1 MNILIVED
9 EGLLARRLQ
18 AMLQQLDERII
29 VIGVTGSIKST
40 VNWLQNHSEP
50 DLLFMDIELSD
61 GRSFDI
67 FQSVTVR
74 APIIFTTAYDEFA
87 IKAFKHNSI
96 DYLLK
101 PIKEDELKKAWEKF
115 LSRYQ
120 QHSSPVADQLQKLL
134 EQVANNKVQTKFRD
148 RFLVKTGQKM
158 FSVESRDIAYITIRH
173 GVSVLA
179 TKQGQKF
186 TLDYSLD
193 QLEALLDTDQFFRA
207 NRQFIIASSAILTVH
222 PDLNSK
228 LRIELKIPVEDEI
241 IVSRERASEFK
252 SWMGG

>member
-18 AMLQQLDERII
+18 TMLKNLDENIT
-29 VIGVTGSIKST
+29 VVGVTGSIKAT
-40 VNWLQNHSEP
+40 VNWLQNHPEP
-50 DLLFMDIELSD
+50 DLLFMDIELAD

-67 FQSVTVR
+67 FQFITVK

-87 IKAFKHNSI
+87 IKAFKLNSI

-101 PIKEDELKKAWEKF
+101 PIKEEELKKAWEKF
-115 LSRYQ
+115 QSRYHQ
-120 QHSSPVADQLQKLL
+120 YTLLVAEQLQRLL
-134 EQVANNKVQTKFRD
+134 EQVTTTPAQLKFRE
-148 RFLVKTGQKM
+148 RFLVKSGQKM
-158 FSVESRDIAYITIRH
+158 LTVESRDIAYITIKH
-173 GVSVLA
+173 SVSVLV
-179 TKQGQKF
+179 TKQGKTF

-193 QLEALLDTDQFFRA
+193 QLEAMLSGTDFFRA
-207 NRQFIIASSAILTVH
+207 NRQFIIASSAILAVH

-228 LRIELKIPVEDEI
+228 LRIELKTPANDEI
-241 IVSRERASEFK
+241 IVSRERASELK